1 LAVAE
6 IVTVVDAET
15 EIADIEKLAELCP
28 LGTVA
33 VLSTVAEELLL
44 SRLTVIP
51 LAGATPL
58 NVTVPIAVPTPARVL
73 GLIVRDWSTGAVTVK
88 SADEVVLFKLA
99 VTVAAT
105 VEVTADV

>member
-1 LAVAE
+1 MVE
-6 IVTVVDAET
+6 VET
-15 EIADIEKLAELCP
+15 EIADIENLAELCP

-33 VLSTVAEELLL
+33 VLGTVAEELLL

-88 SADEVVLFKLA
+88 SADEVVPFKLA
-99 VTVAAT
+99 VNVAAT
-105 VEVTADV
+105 VEFTADV